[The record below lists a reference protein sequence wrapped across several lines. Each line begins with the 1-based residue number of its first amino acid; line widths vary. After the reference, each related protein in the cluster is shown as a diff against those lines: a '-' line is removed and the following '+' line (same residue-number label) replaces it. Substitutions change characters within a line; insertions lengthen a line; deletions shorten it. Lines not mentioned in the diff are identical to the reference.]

1 MFSVCDS
8 SIQLEIETNT
18 RLFERLFK
26 TKTDLTYL
34 VRWPKSVTA
43 ISISPRQFQL
53 RSRQFQFHHGN
64 FNFTTAISTSFTAIS
79 ISSSLASLSLSL
91 TLFSGPFWP
100 FKMNDMAEKFEIQ
113 ISKPKNN
120 LPPAERK
127 ALKDLKNNT
136 EINIKKADKG
146 TTSIFMSLADK
157 KTEGKIQLDN
167 IEHYRPL
174 DESMVEETS
183 VRVEQLITE
192 LYREQHID
200 EMAKKWLCQTQNA
213 PRIPVFYTL
222 TKIHKLTP
230 VGRPIV
236 SGVSG
241 TTERLSAFVDE
252 LLQPIEQQQKSYLHS
267 WTLWFIK
274 ATDSLPNQ
282 CSIFSHTHYKATETF
297 QYTHFSS
304 CHPPGVKR
312 GFIKGEALRLLRT
325 NSTKATF
332 EEKIRHFESRLIERG
347 YPKNLVQRTLS
358 EVIFEN
364 RKQALQQKP
373 HTNKTILPFVTQC
386 HPSVVLTQ
394 LT

>member
-1 MFSVCDS
+1 MRASESPFESYMSKRILFFANLICSSVS
-8 SIQLEIETNT
+8 S
-18 RLFERLFK
+18 
-26 TKTDLTYL
+26 

-79 ISSSLASLSLSL
+79 TSSRQFQFHHGNFNFVHGNFNFITAIS
-91 TLFSGPFWP
+91 
-100 FKMNDMAEKFEIQ
+100 EKFEIQ

-146 TTSIFMSLADK
+146 TTSVFMSLADK
-157 KTEGKIQLDN
+157 KTQGKIQLDN

-174 DESMVEETS
+174 DETMVEETS

-192 LYREQHID
+192 LYREQHMD
-200 EMAKKWLCQTQNA
+200 EMTKKWLCQTRQNP

-222 TKIHKLTP
+222 TKIHKPTP
-230 VGRPIV
+230 VGRPII

-241 TTERLSAFVDE
+241 TTDRLSAFVDE
-252 LLQPIEQQQKSYLHS
+252 LLQPIAQQQKSYLHS

-282 CSIFSHTHYKATETF
+282 CSIFAHTTK
-297 QYTHFSS
+297 
-304 CHPPGVKR
+304 
-312 GFIKGEALRLLRT
+312 LLRHS
-325 NSTKATF
+325 STH
-332 EEKIRHFESRLIERG
+332 ISPR
-347 YPKNLVQRTLS
+347 
-358 EVIFEN
+358 
-364 RKQALQQKP
+364 
-373 HTNKTILPFVTQC
+373 VTHQE
-386 HPSVVLTQ
+386 
-394 LT
+394 

>member
-1 MFSVCDS
+1 MYNKLFYAHKLVYSNASVITFCKVCANV
-8 SIQLEIETNT
+8 IL
-18 RLFERLFK
+18 
-26 TKTDLTYL
+26 YYGG
-34 VRWPKSVTA
+34 PKV
-43 ISISPRQFQL
+43 
-53 RSRQFQFHHGN
+53 SRQFQFHHGNFNFVHGN

-79 ISSSLASLSLSL
+79 TSSRQFQFHHGNFNFVHGNFNFVTAISISSRQFQLHSRQFQFRHGNFNFVTAISISSSLASLSLSL
-91 TLFSGPFWP
+91 TSFSGSFWP

-136 EINIKKADKG
+136 ETNIKKADKG
-146 TTSIFMSLADK
+146 TSSVFMSLADK

-200 EMAKKWLCQTQNA
+200 EMTKKWLCQTQNP

-222 TKIHKLTP
+222 TKIHKPTP
-230 VGRPIV
+230 VGRPII

-252 LLQPIEQQQKSYLHS
+252 LLQPIAQQQKSYLHS

-282 CSIFSHTHYKATETF
+282 
-297 QYTHFSS
+297 
-304 CHPPGVKR
+304 
-312 GFIKGEALRLLRT
+312 
-325 NSTKATF
+325 
-332 EEKIRHFESRLIERG
+332 
-347 YPKNLVQRTLS
+347 
-358 EVIFEN
+358 
-364 RKQALQQKP
+364 
-373 HTNKTILPFVTQC
+373 
-386 HPSVVLTQ
+386 
-394 LT
+394 